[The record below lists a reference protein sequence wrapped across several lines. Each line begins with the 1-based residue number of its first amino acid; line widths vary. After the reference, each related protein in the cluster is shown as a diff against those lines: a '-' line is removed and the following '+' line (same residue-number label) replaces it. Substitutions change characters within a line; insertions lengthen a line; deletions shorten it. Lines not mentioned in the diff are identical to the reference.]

1 MAEETPN
8 PGPFVIDEKSFRA
21 LYERYWEK
29 VYAVCYHHIRQTEIA
44 QGMVQDIFKS
54 IWERKDT
61 LEIAFCPEKYLVRA
75 AKFKVF
81 EHIRNTQT
89 RKEHLEKALVHFGE
103 PVCTTE
109 HDVMYDHLK
118 TQVDTLVDSLPE
130 KCRRVFRMSRE
141 EGLTNKEIARALSI
155 TERAVEYHV
164 ARALGVLRI
173 HLQEHLS

>member
-1 MAEETPN
+1 MAEEI
-8 PGPFVIDEKSFRA
+8 PGSGPLIINEESFKA

-29 VYAVCYHHIRQTEIA
+29 VYAVCYHHIRQAEIA

-54 IWERKDT
+54 IWERKDM
-61 LEIAFCPEKYLVRA
+61 LEITLSPEKYLVRA
-75 AKFKVF
+75 ARFKVF

-89 RKEHLEKALVHFGE
+89 RKEHLKKALVYFPE

-109 HDVMYDHLK
+109 NDVMFDHLK
-118 TQVDTLVDSLPE
+118 IQVDTLVESLPE
-130 KCRRVFRMSRE
+130 KCKRVFRMSRE